1 MAEGAIDPTRLTSS
15 ELARLLKSAGWA
27 DASTEQIERD
37 IEDGCPTGDEGRVS
51 FVDYVAWL
59 LEQRRG

>member
-1 MAEGAIDPTRLTSS
+1 MPDGPIDPTRLTAL

-27 DASTEQIERD
+27 GATAELVEQD
-37 IEDGCPTGDEGRVS
+37 IEAGCPTGDEGRIS

-59 LEQRRG
+59 LENRRG